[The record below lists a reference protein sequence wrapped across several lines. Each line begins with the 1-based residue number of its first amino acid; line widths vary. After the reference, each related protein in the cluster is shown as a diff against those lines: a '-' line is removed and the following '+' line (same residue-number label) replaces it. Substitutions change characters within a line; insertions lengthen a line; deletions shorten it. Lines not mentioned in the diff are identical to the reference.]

1 MSVGYR
7 AVQWNRDKLVYDGL
21 LLLALAVYVTAFLI
35 VVPRLEPPPRM
46 FSARSICASAP
57 SAAPRS

>member
-1 MSVGYR
+1 MSLGFR

-21 LLLALAVYVTAFLI
+21 LLAAVALYVTAFLT
-35 VVPRLEPPPRM
+35 VGPRVEPPRM
-46 FSARSICASAP
+46 RSERSTCAFAP